1 MNKMD
6 VQTNQKPLV
15 SVAVTTFNN
24 AKVIVETLESIYSQ
38 TYQNIELIVSDD
50 SSTDNTVEVCRA
62 WMASHN
68 ARFVRTEIVTSTCNT
83 GISANRNRSEKA
95 CRGDWVKV
103 FDGDDIMFED
113 CIENYVNYVSANKD
127 AFYVFAMLRPFGG
140 DEEYR
145 EKVVEYSLSQKEFF
159 QWPIDKQY
167 EYLTLISN
175 RPCGT
180 SLFYYRIKNDE
191 INVRCDERIPM
202 IDDWPRWVNLLKKN
216 VHFSFLEK
224 ETFLYR
230 MSDASLCNQ
239 EVPSDRFQKSRDL
252 FFIYYQFKEV
262 YKSGKRKYAL
272 REYVRIKKK
281 YGGWLWNVV
290 YRLSKCIL

>member
-1 MNKMD
+1 MNKVD
-6 VQTNQKPLV
+6 VQTNLKPLV

-50 SSTDNTVEVCRA
+50 ASSDNTVEVCRA
-62 WMASHN
+62 WMSSHN

-140 DEEYR
+140 DEKYR
-145 EKVVEYSLSQKEFF
+145 EKVVEYSSSQKEFF

-175 RPCGT
+175 RPCGP
-180 SLFYYRIKNDE
+180 SLFYYRLWNDE
-191 INVRCDERIPM
+191 INVQCDERIPM

-216 VHFSFLEK
+216 VRFGFLEK

-230 MSDASLCNQ
+230 ISDTSLCNQ
-239 EVPSDRFQKSRDL
+239 DVPSDRFQKSRDL